1 MGRFYDWLERLHSDR
16 DLRYMERY
24 NLKEA
29 NSMGDDCLEDD
40 AWLYG
45 LVWDEKRGK
54 YRRSKTAFSDGLK
67 KLETENKK
75 EDD

>member
-1 MGRFYDWLERLHSDR
+1 
-16 DLRYMERY
+16 MERY

-45 LVWDEKRGK
+45 LVWDEKRKK
-54 YRRSKTAFSDGLK
+54 YRRSKTAFSEGLK
-67 KLETENKK
+67 KLETENE
-75 EDD
+75 EDDN